1 MLLSYCL
8 PCHSRTE
15 DLRQALPFVLEAAN
29 IACGV
34 EIVIVDYANAM
45 PLRPMVD
52 EIVQS
57 VGMISYDCDGPTC
70 RVIQRGGR
78 SYFHMAHARNVGIRA
93 STGDYAVIG
102 SADLCPHPDLFAE
115 IRRRLLLT
123 DATWL
128 IPDGK
133 YRGFLVCQR
142 DALIAAGGYD
152 ERFEFYG
159 PEDKD
164 LEARLRRRLGM
175 PDTYPSSLLSVIET
189 PDAVKTQGYRLPLSK
204 SEMHALGKAVLSDNE
219 ARAALTV
226 NEGVAWGQ

>member
-1 MLLSYCL
+1 MQLSYCL
-8 PCHSRTE
+8 PCRSRTE
-15 DLRQALPFVLEAAN
+15 DLRQALPYVLEAA
-29 IACGV
+29 AVSPV
-34 EIVIVDYANAM
+34 EVVIVDYANTE
-45 PLRPMVD
+45 PLPD
-52 EIVQS
+52 EVYAQ
-57 VGMISYDCDGPTC
+57 PW
-70 RVIQRGGR
+70 RVVVYRGR
-78 SYFHMAHARNVGIRA
+78 RHFHMAHARNLGIRA
-93 STGDYAVIG
+93 ASGDYVVIG

-123 DATWL
+123 GATWL

-175 PDTYPSSLLSVIET
+175 PETYPSSLLSVIET

-204 SEMHALGKAVLSDNE
+204 REMHELGKAVLVDNE
-219 ARAALTV
+219 SRHALTV
-226 NEGVAWGQ
+226 NDGLAWGH